1 MYEKYKVIA
10 IQDEYTVLIDY
21 GLRSSARSGDSLRII
36 EPGKDIVIDGKNYGQ
51 YDGIKAVIEVVAPYE
66 NFSVCK
72 RVVRKNIDMLN
83 PISAIQKTIARATPL
98 NVEKEDIS
106 NSINS
111 PTVTPIKVGDTV
123 ILTRE

>member
-1 MYEKYKVIA
+1 M
-10 IQDEYTVLIDY
+10 LIDY
-21 GLRSSARSGDSLRII
+21 GLRSGARSGDSLRII

>member
-1 MYEKYKVIA
+1 M
-10 IQDEYTVLIDY
+10 
-21 GLRSSARSGDSLRII
+21 
-36 EPGKDIVIDGKNYGQ
+36 IDGKNYGQ